1 MVKDFIE
8 YYIEEFKEMYLFY
21 NPERFM
27 YELVL
32 YIIVVT
38 VFILGV
44 YKFLELPPEA
54 EKEKEQNVKN

>member
-1 MVKDFIE
+1 MIKDFIDFYKQE
-8 YYIEEFKEMYLFY
+8 FIEFY
-21 NPERFM
+21 THYQPQKFM

-38 VFILGV
+38 VFVLGV

-54 EKEKEQNVKN
+54 EKEK